1 MFPNKEDSFPS
12 NVAAQKPVLFVGVTR
27 PSKNLTLL
35 PIVPMKI
42 VIMEVYG
49 LLDQGSEATLIDQR
63 PADELG
69 LEGNISQTQ
78 FHTFHNRDPVINF
91 KEVSVIVTSLDQS
104 SSFNLEN
111 CYTVPQLI
119 LAKRNFNW
127 NDLQRQWSHLPDIE
141 LQDTAADRVVI
152 LIGMDNPAAHRVFA
166 SRYDRSKTKAPCAIQ
181 TPFGWCVTGPL
192 HSVRSN
198 YLRWNHL
205 AIRNKPDLDV
215 LFESDDCH

>member
-1 MFPNKEDSFPS
+1 VFPNKEDSFPS

-42 VIMEVYG
+42 VGNGGIIMEVYG

-111 CYTVPQLI
+111 CYAVPQL
-119 LAKRNFNW
+119 
-127 NDLQRQWSHLPDIE
+127 DISKKE
-141 LQDTAADRVVI
+141 LQLEGSPTTV
-152 LIGMDNPAAHRVFA
+152 
-166 SRYDRSKTKAPCAIQ
+166 T
-181 TPFGWCVTGPL
+181 TPFRYRVAG
-192 HSVRSN
+192 
-198 YLRWNHL
+198 
-205 AIRNKPDLDV
+205 
-215 LFESDDCH
+215 

>member
-1 MFPNKEDSFPS
+1 
-12 NVAAQKPVLFVGVTR
+12 
-27 PSKNLTLL
+27 
-35 PIVPMKI
+35 MKI
-42 VIMEVYG
+42 VGNGGIIMEVYG

-127 NDLQRQWSHLPDIE
+127 KDLQRQWPHLPDIE

-215 LFESDDCH
+215 LFESDDCHWALLQWRFVWYSALHCTASQPRRRR